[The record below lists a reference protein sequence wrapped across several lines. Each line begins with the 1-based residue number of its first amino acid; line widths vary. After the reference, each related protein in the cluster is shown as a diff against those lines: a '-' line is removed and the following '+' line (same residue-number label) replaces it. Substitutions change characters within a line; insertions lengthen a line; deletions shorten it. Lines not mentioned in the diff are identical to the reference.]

1 MFKVNNKENDV
12 PVSLMLTLSLT
23 VVFIF
28 NFEHVSHIQKT
39 WNKPKYEPYTGK
51 KKKSN
56 NFNWLQI
63 ELFLLRNISPLP
75 PYISPP
81 PLEYRPIKFVLCQYI
96 HSGSIKGIL
105 RYFNKLLRFYWKK
118 AMHETSSFGCI
129 FHLSPVFFK
138 VY

>member
-1 MFKVNNKENDV
+1 
-12 PVSLMLTLSLT
+12 MLTLSLT

-63 ELFLLRNISPLP
+63 ELFLLRNIRPLP

-105 RYFNKLLRFYWKK
+105 RYFNKLLVSIEKK
-118 AMHETSSFGCI
+118 PCMRQVLLVVSFI
-129 FHLSPVFFK
+129 YHLSFSKYIKIIFNCFK
-138 VY
+138 RFR